1 MNTHSLFGYLFI
13 ALFSLLVVSCYSTP
27 DGVMS
32 SLSQAEKI
40 MESRPDSAM
49 AILHISQ
56 LRKLFMVKRRRTIA
70 Y

>member
-49 AILHISQ
+49 LFCNISQ